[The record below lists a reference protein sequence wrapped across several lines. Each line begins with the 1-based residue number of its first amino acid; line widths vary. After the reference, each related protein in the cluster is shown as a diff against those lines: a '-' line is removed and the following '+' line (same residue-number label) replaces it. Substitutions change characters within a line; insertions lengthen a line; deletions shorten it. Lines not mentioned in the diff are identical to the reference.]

1 MEIGPGN
8 QYIAFG
14 TNDLFIPQQLIAAAM
29 AKPGEK
35 KTYDVIPQIVQVI
48 HAAGR
53 IVPVKLTNEI
63 KG

>member
-1 MEIGPGN
+1 
-8 QYIAFG
+8 
-14 TNDLFIPQQLIAAAM
+14 M

-53 IVPVKLTNEI
+53 IVPVKLTNEL